1 MKAQRSA
8 AVSVNRVAPGAG
20 LRPVIV
26 AALIGTTLADGAAF
40 AQAPT
45 AAQDAPPA
53 STGVDDGAA
62 DQAESQRFDI
72 NEFVV
77 RGNSVLPL
85 RDVEKAVYPHMG
97 PQRTLADAR
106 AARDALTRLYQ
117 ERGFQ
122 SVVVELPPQRV
133 VGGSIRLQVNEA
145 KIGRVRVVGAEHYSP
160 LAVRDAVPSLAE
172 GKVPNFAGAQRELT
186 DLNRDPKRQVVPL
199 LRPGVLPGTL
209 DLDLKV
215 DDRSPWRGSVG
226 VNNDYSADT
235 EELRAVA
242 SVGHDNLWQRGHSAS
257 ITFFTAPEDTGQV
270 KVWSG
275 SYLAP
280 LPRSDWSLQLA
291 GYTSD
296 SNVATV
302 GSTTVLGKG
311 ETVGLSAI
319 YRFPSAGSWA
329 HSLSFGLDYK
339 DIDQTLQ
346 FGEDV
351 SEAPIRYWP
360 VSVAWNG
367 YRAGERSSDVFGL
380 TLTGTFGGLG
390 SDDLAFDNQR
400 FKANPG
406 FAVLRGN
413 WERTQT
419 VGSDWQLGARV
430 NAQLATG
437 PLISS
442 EQLAIGGAYSVRGY
456 LSAEST
462 GDYGYAVSLEWRTP
476 SFANAVGSW
485 VDEWRLYAFVD
496 GGMLW
501 LHDPLPDQDEDF
513 ALASVGIGTSW
524 QLVRFLSGSLE
535 WAFPLRE
542 GPNTDN
548 GSSRVLFNV
557 RAGF

>member
-1 MKAQRSA
+1 MKAWCGGTPLAIIQSA
-8 AVSVNRVAPGAG
+8 SRTSLLLGGMVFAP
-20 LRPVIV
+20 I
-26 AALIGTTLADGAAF
+26 
-40 AQAPT
+40 AQARST
-45 AAQDAPPA
+45 APQPPA
-53 STGVDDGAA
+53 ATASATAEDPV
-62 DQAESQRFDI
+62 ESQRFDI

-77 RGNSVLPL
+77 RGNTVLPL

-106 AARDALTRLYQ
+106 AARDALARLYQ
-117 ERGFQ
+117 ERGYQ
-122 SVVVELPPQRV
+122 SVLVELPAQRV

-145 KIGRVRVVGAEHYSP
+145 KIGRLRVVGAEHYSP
-160 LAVRDAVPSLAE
+160 LAVRDAMTSLAE
-172 GKVPNFAGAQRELT
+172 GRVPNFTEAQRELGE
-186 DLNRDPKRQVVPL
+186 LNRDPKRQVVPV

-215 DDRSPWRGSVG
+215 DDRSPWRASVG
-226 VNNDYSADT
+226 VNNDNSADT

-242 SVGHDNLWQRGHSAS
+242 SIGHDNLWQRGHSAS
-257 ITFFTAPEDTGQV
+257 LTFFTAPEATDQV
-270 KVWSG
+270 SVWSG

-280 LPRSDWSLQLA
+280 LPRSHWSLQLA

-296 SNVATV
+296 SNVATL

-311 ETVGLSAI
+311 ETLGLSAI
-319 YRFPSAGSWA
+319 YRFVPAAGWA
-329 HSLSFGLDYK
+329 HSLSFGVDFK
-339 DIDQTLQ
+339 NFDQTLR

-360 VSVAWNG
+360 LSVAWNG
-367 YRAGERSSDVFGL
+367 YHAQQRSSDIFGL
-380 TLTGTFGGLG
+380 TLLGAFDGLG
-390 SDDLAFDNQR
+390 SDERAFDDQR
-400 FKANPG
+400 FQANPS
-406 FAVLRGN
+406 FLVLKGN

-419 VGSDWQLGARV
+419 IGNDWQLGARI
-430 NAQLATG
+430 NGQLASG

-462 GDYGYAVSLEWRTP
+462 GDYGYAATLEWRTP
-476 SFANAVGSW
+476 SFAEALGSW
-485 VDEWRLYAFVD
+485 IDEWRLYAFAD
-496 GGMLW
+496 AGMLW
-501 LHDPLPDQDEDF
+501 LHDPLPEQDEDF
-513 ALASVGIGTSW
+513 ALVSVGIGTHW
-524 QLVRFLSGSLE
+524 QFLKFLSGNLE
-535 WAFPLRE
+535 WAFPLRQ